1 MDDDFK
7 RRIRLD
13 SIFES
18 AFNSHIF
25 NDNIIQLA
33 FLYLGERLLES
44 SAFVLAAYTCNHG
57 MALVQQLMK
66 NVYSNEASSA

>member
-7 RRIRLD
+7 RGIGLD
-13 SIFES
+13 NIFES
-18 AFNSHIF
+18 AFNSDIF

-33 FLYLGERLLES
+33 FLGLGERLLES
-44 SAFVLAAYTCNHG
+44 SALVFAAYTCNYG

-66 NVYSNEASSA
+66 NVYCNEASTA